1 MPVVVAVAVNVPLER
16 LCPAAGEV
24 MATVGVVL
32 ATVKL
37 MVAEFTVPPLWRATA
52 RMVWEPGASKLTC
65 TE

>member
-1 MPVVVAVAVNVPLER
+1 MKNAA
-16 LCPAAGEV
+16 PAS
-24 MATVGVVL
+24 ATTPTEHANTTKNTRRHTRVVL